1 MADSKEKL
9 FSDFS
14 PVSTEQ
20 WMEKVTAD
28 LKGAD
33 FEKKLVWKTNEG
45 FKVKPFYRMEDLE
58 GLKTTD
64 ALPGEFPYLR
74 GTKKDN
80 NEWLVRQEIKVECP
94 KEANAKALDIL
105 NKGVD
110 SLSFHVKA
118 KELNAEYI
126 ETLLKDICAE
136 CVELNFSTCQGH
148 VVELAELLVAYF
160 QKKDYDLTKLQGSIN
175 YDYFNKMLAKG
186 KEKGDMVATAK
197 ALLEATASL
206 PKYRVLNVNAL
217 TLNNAGS
224 YIFQELGYAL
234 AWGNEYMNQLVD
246 AGLPAAM
253 VAKKIKFNFG
263 ISSNYFLEIAK
274 FRAARMLWANIVA
287 SYSPECLRDCDNKG
301 KDNECRCAAK
311 MKIHAETSSFNLTL
325 FDAHVNLLR
334 TQTEAMS
341 AALAGVDSMTVTP
354 FDKTYDAPNEFSE
367 RMARNQQLLLKEESH
382 FDKVIDPAAGSYY
395 IENLTISIAQQ
406 AWNLFLS
413 VEEAGGFYVAL
424 KAGTVQAAVN
434 ESNKA
439 RHKAVA
445 QRREVLL
452 GTNQFPNFNEK
463 AGDKQPVEAKC
474 CCGGK
479 DHTCEKDV
487 DTLVFDRAASEFEA
501 LRLET
506 EASGKDPNEKTE
518 EASRDLFA
526 MDTYMNLKAYGKN
539 AQKAVDDAKSEIERL
554 DQLWSAVDKNSE
566 IYQLNQKKKMKVSDE
581 TLELIEFAKKKSK
594 ESNDAFDISIYPIV
608 ELWGFP
614 TQKYRVPSD
623 SEIQKLLKNV
633 NSQKI
638 KINKKTNVVTL
649 EKNMKIDLGGI
660 AKGYTSQRIAKIYK
674 KDGVKSGVI
683 SLGGNVQAIGTK
695 TDGSRW
701 KVGVQSPDDT
711 ESMIGAY
718 EAADEAVITSGAYE
732 RYFEKD
738 GKTYHHIID
747 PATGKPSEKDLK
759 SVTIIS
765 KNGTL
770 SDTLSTTLFVMGK
783 DKAISYWKE
792 HSKEFNMI
800 LVDENNKV
808 YISQGIKDHFSSDS
822 DFTVIKK

>member
-1 MADSKEKL
+1 MNTNDRAELYLEKYM
-9 FSDFS
+9 
-14 PVSTEQ
+14 T
-20 WMEKVTAD
+20 
-28 LKGAD
+28 
-33 FEKKLVWKTNEG
+33 
-45 FKVKPFYRMEDLE
+45 
-58 GLKTTD
+58 
-64 ALPGEFPYLR
+64 
-74 GTKKDN
+74 
-80 NEWLVRQEIKVECP
+80 
-94 KEANAKALDIL
+94 
-105 NKGVD
+105 
-110 SLSFHVKA
+110 
-118 KELNAEYI
+118 
-126 ETLLKDICAE
+126 LKDSSALGDLY
-136 CVELNFSTCQGH
+136 VLLSPAVFSFVMSIIH
-148 VVELAELLVAYF
+148 DEEES
-160 QKKDYDLTKLQGSIN
+160 KDIVQDTFMI
-175 YDYFNKMLAKG
+175 
-186 KEKGDMVATAK
+186 
-197 ALLEATASL
+197 
-206 PKYRVLNVNAL
+206 
-217 TLNNAGS
+217 
-224 YIFQELGYAL
+224 
-234 AWGNEYMNQLVD
+234 
-246 AGLPAAM
+246 
-253 VAKKIKFNFG
+253 VAKKVDQYRFG
-263 ISSNYFLEIAK
+263 TSVRNWIFEISRNIAL
-274 FRAARMLWANIVA
+274 ARLKKKKDLISLDDADPI
-287 SYSPECLRDCDNKG
+287 NKLG
-301 KDNECRCAAK
+301 YIDPKDNDVSTWNLAK
-311 MKIHAETSSFNLTL
+311 KI
-325 FDAHVNLLR
+325 
-334 TQTEAMS
+334 
-341 AALAGVDSMTVTP
+341 
-354 FDKTYDAPNEFSE
+354 
-367 RMARNQQLLLKEESH
+367 LKEE
-382 FDKVIDPAAGSYY
+382 DYKILYLY
-395 IENLTISIAQQ
+395 IIGEYKHREIAEILNLP
-406 AWNLFLS
+406 L
-413 VEEAGGFYVAL
+413 
-424 KAGTVQAAVN
+424 GTVTWKYKN
-434 ESNKA
+434 SLK
-439 RHKAVA
+439 KLKK
-445 QRREVLL
+445 VLL
-452 GTNQFPNFNEK
+452 VCLIPAFVISGCGKTTKDETENIT
-463 AGDKQPVEAKC
+463 KQEITAEESAQDEQET
-474 CCGGK
+474 GN
-479 DHTCEKDV
+479 T
-487 DTLVFDRAASEFEA
+487 
-501 LRLET
+501 ET